1 MNHVSFDKKAT
12 IKYLVWT
19 FLITWIIQVIV
30 AVLYRNG
37 LAAFGQLLMSIMMF
51 VPLLGVLLS
60 GQTLSGMGWKPRLK
74 GKIKLLLAAWLLPA
88 LLTAIGAVLYF
99 AVFPGYFDLSGDYLV
114 SVAGAEVL
122 EQLEAQGLTYPLY
135 VLISVVSCLTY
146 APLVNMVLAA
156 GEEAGWRGFLYP
168 QLKAKFGKVK
178 GLLLGGVIWG
188 MWHWPLM
195 WLIGYEY
202 GTDYVGFP
210 VVGMLLFCVFTTA
223 AGILCDWLY
232 EKTGCIWL
240 PSIFHG
246 AVNAAGTVPLAIC
259 AANTGSAILLGPAP
273 IGLLAGLP
281 LCICAAVLLFR
292 APVGQAETPLPSVEA
307 LDRAACPDVSC
318 TRKGAEGMRWKKLI
332 APIIITVLVCIWFL
346 FYIAVVLWIPGAPAI
361 VRILGAV
368 IPALLGGVAIYNLIQ
383 RIQEIR
389 SGEEDDLDNY

>member
-1 MNHVSFDKKAT
+1 MTFRKKET
-12 IKYLVWT
+12 VKYLFWT
-19 FLITWIIQVIV
+19 FLLAWGIQIAV

-37 LAAFGQLLMSIMMF
+37 LAVVGQLVTAAMMF
-51 VPLLGVLLS
+51 VPLLGVLLA
-60 GQTLSGMGWKPRLK
+60 GQSLSGMGWKPRLK
-74 GKIKLLLAAWLLPA
+74 GNVKTLLAAWFLPA
-88 LLTAIGAVLYF
+88 LLTAVGAVLYF
-99 AVFPGYFDLSGDYLV
+99 VVFPGHLDLSGAYLA
-114 SVAGAEVL
+114 SVAGTDEVL
-122 EQLEAQGLTYPLY
+122 TQLEVQGLTYPLY
-135 VLISVVSCLTY
+135 ILISVIGCLTY
-146 APLVNMVLAA
+146 APLVNMLLAV

-178 GLLLGGVIWG
+178 GLLIGGIIWG

-210 VVGMLLFCVFTTA
+210 VVGMLLFCLFTIA

-232 EKTGCIWL
+232 EKSNCIWL
-240 PSIFHG
+240 PSVFHG

-292 APVGQAETPLPSVEA
+292 APVSQAETSLPPVES

-318 TRKGAEGMRWKKLI
+318 TRKGAEGMHWKKLI